1 MIYSVVVVEVQGV
14 KCRALL
20 DTGAGSSYASA
31 ALIDRLKNCPQQREV
46 RQIEMMMG
54 VVTRPVELFSVKISS
69 LKRDLTINTEVTKVK
84 KRELLSLENPLY
96 KQCLDKYEHLKGV
109 EMDDLDTK
117 AILPV
122 HLILGASD
130 YARIK
135 TETAPRIGALNE
147 PVAEKTK
154 LGWTIISPGKEVD
167 LIPMFMTQTSSLDY
181 ETLCRLDVLGIAEC
195 ASGDQDEV
203 YSEFKE
209 QLKRDEEGWY
219 DTGLPWKGKHPFLPS
234 NEA

>member
-1 MIYSVVVVEVQGV
+1 MTATSLGNSTVIYPVVVVEVQGV

-31 ALIDRLKNCPQQREV
+31 ALIDHLKIRPHQREA
-46 RQIEMMMG
+46 RQIEVMMG
-54 VVTRPVELFSVKISS
+54 VVSKPVELFNIKVSS
-69 LKRDLTINTEVTKVK
+69 LKRDFTVNTEVTKVH
-84 KRELLSLENPLY
+84 KRELLSLENPRY

-117 AILPV
+117 DILPV
-122 HLILGASD
+122 HLILGVSD

-147 PVAEKTK
+147 PIAEKTK

-167 LIPMFMTQTSSLDY
+167 LTPMFMTQTSSLDY
-181 ETLCRLDVLGIAEC
+181 ETLCRLEVLI
-195 ASGDQDEV
+195 SR
-203 YSEFKE
+203 FKE
-209 QLKRDEEGWY
+209 QLI
-219 DTGLPWKGKHPFLPS
+219 
-234 NEA
+234 NEAKVDFYQYKCKWSSLYHCSKIPE

>member
-1 MIYSVVVVEVQGV
+1 
-14 KCRALL
+14 
-20 DTGAGSSYASA
+20 
-31 ALIDRLKNCPQQREV
+31 
-46 RQIEMMMG
+46 MMMG
-54 VVTRPVELFSVKISS
+54 VMTKPVELFNVKISS
-69 LKRDLTINTEVTKVK
+69 LKRDFTINTEVTKVH
-84 KRELLSLENPLY
+84 KRELLSLENPRY

-109 EMDDLDTK
+109 EMDDLDNK
-117 AILPV
+117 NILPV
-122 HLILGASD
+122 NLILGASV

-154 LGWTIISPGKEVD
+154 LGWTIISVGKEVD
-167 LIPMFMTQTSSLDY
+167 LTLMFMTQTSSLEY
-181 ETLCRLDVLGIAEC
+181 ETLCRLDVLGIADS

-219 DTGLPWKGKHPFLPS
+219 ETGLLHVEREPPIPPKQRSKKS
-234 NEA
+234 S